1 MERFQKLHNRRL
13 RAIIALMTAIAL
25 FFTALLYLATIANG
39 LSDGESTEL
48 NTVVT
53 TATENAARGNIT
65 DRYGEVLV
73 TNRTEYNVTLDV
85 GNMGESKEQ
94 LETLSTLLDI
104 CKAQKVKWTD
114 EDLPISTDTP
124 YTFTTDTPF
133 LYQTDDGKWT
143 QTRLG
148 KLCKAMDWSNS
159 SSTTASQLVAQMK
172 QSFGLDTGKYT
183 ESQVRELLG
192 VLYSCYLREKEVLYT
207 TYLFAEDVDIDLISV
222 IKEKDLPGVE
232 ILPMSTRQ
240 YNTSAAALLL
250 GQTGPISAESWEEK
264 KDYYQKNN
272 YNMDAIVG
280 LSGAEYAFEEYLRG
294 TPGTKK
300 VILGNDGKTLTERY
314 SVEPKVGSN
323 VALTL
328 DSKLQEA
335 TEKAL
340 AEVTPKINNGKGGSA
355 AVVLNIKDGSI
366 LAAATYPTFDAA
378 RYNKDYKKLAKD
390 KLNPLFNR
398 ALLGI
403 YAPGSTYKM
412 CTAAAGVETGAINVA
427 TTHYECKGSMT
438 YYGHTYHCWETRGQG
453 TEYLADA
460 VRDSCNIFFY
470 NVGINTGIKALT
482 KKAQEYGLGEATG
495 VELSESTGVN
505 AGPAY
510 SEKMGTLWTD
520 GNTLSAAIGQ
530 SDNQFSP
537 LQLANYVATL
547 IHGGDRYKAH
557 LLKTVKSSDNS
568 KILYQYQPEVVKKVP
583 LEQDA
588 YDAIKKGMGEVIEA
602 DKIKEF
608 DNLQDRGIKVGCKT
622 GTAEVGT
629 SVPKLYNALLV
640 SFAPYDNPE
649 IAVCTVVEKS
659 PSQGASTAAIT
670 AAIMEYYFSEDAVQ
684 ERVAAE
690 NKLVS

>member
-1 MERFQKLHNRRL
+1 MERFQTLHTKRL
-13 RAIIALMTAIAL
+13 RAIIALLTAIAL
-25 FFTALLYLATIANG
+25 FFTVLLYLATIANG

-53 TATENAARGNIT
+53 TTIENAARGNIT

-85 GNMGESKEQ
+85 GNMGDTKEQ
-94 LETLSTLLDI
+94 LETVSTLLDI
-104 CKAQKVKWTD
+104 CKEQGIEWTD
-114 EDLPISTDTP
+114 EDLPISMDTP
-124 YTFTTDTPF
+124 YTFTTDAPF
-133 LYQTDDGKWT
+133 LYQTDEGKWT

-159 SSTTASQLVAQMK
+159 SSTTAPQLVAQMK

-183 ESQVRELLG
+183 ETEARALLG

-232 ILPMSTRQ
+232 IQPLSTRQ

-250 GQTGPISAESWEEK
+250 GQTGPISAESWEAN
-264 KDYYQKNN
+264 KDYYLDNH
-272 YNMDAIVG
+272 YNMDATVG

-294 TPGTKK
+294 TAGTKK
-300 VILGNDGKTLTERY
+300 VILGNDGKTLTEQY
-314 SVEPKVGSN
+314 SVAPQVGNN

-328 DSKLQEA
+328 DIKLQEA

-340 AEVTPKINNGKGGSA
+340 AEVTPKINNDKGGSA
-355 AVVLNIKDGSI
+355 AVVVNIKDGSI
-366 LAAATYPTFDAA
+366 LSAATYPSFDAS
-378 RYNKDYKKLAKD
+378 RYNKDYKKLAKN

-398 ALLGI
+398 ALQGV

-412 CTAAAGVETGAINVA
+412 CTAAAGVETGAIDVA
-427 TTHYECKGSMT
+427 TTHYECKGAMT
-438 YYGHTYHCWETRGQG
+438 YYGHTYHCWERSGQG
-453 TEYLADA
+453 TEYLEDA

-482 KKAQEYGLGEATG
+482 KKSLEYGLGEATG
-495 VELSESTGVN
+495 VELSESIGVN
-505 AGPAY
+505 AGPDY
-510 SEKMGTLWTD
+510 SEKVGAVWTD

-547 IHGGDRYKAH
+547 INGGNRYKAH

-568 KILYQYQPEVVKKVP
+568 EILYQYEPEVVKTVS

-588 YDAIKKGMGEVIEA
+588 YNAIKKGMGQVIEA
-602 DKIKEF
+602 DQIKDFE
-608 DNLQDRGIKVGCKT
+608 DLEDRGIKIGCKT

-629 SVPKLYNALLV
+629 TKLYNALFV
-640 SFAPYDNPE
+640 SFAPYDDPE
-649 IAVCTVVEKS
+649 IAICTVVEKS

>member
-1 MERFQKLHNRRL
+1 MEHFQTLHAKRL
-13 RAIIALMTAIAL
+13 KAIIALLTAIAL
-25 FFTALLYLATIANG
+25 FFTVLLYLATIANG

-53 TATENAARGNIT
+53 TTIENAARGNLT

-85 GNMGESKEQ
+85 GNMGDTKEQ
-94 LETLSTLLDI
+94 LETVSTLLDI
-104 CKAQKVKWTD
+104 CKEQGVEWTD

-124 YTFTTDTPF
+124 YTFTTDAPF
-133 LYQTDDGKWT
+133 LYQTDEGKWT

-148 KLCKAMDWSNS
+148 KLCKAMDWANS
-159 SSTTASQLVAQMK
+159 SSTTAPQLVAQMK

-183 ESQVRELLG
+183 ETEARALLG

-232 ILPMSTRQ
+232 IQPLSTRQ

-250 GQTGPISAESWEEK
+250 GQTGPISAESWEAN
-264 KDYYQKNN
+264 KDYYLDNN
-272 YNMDAIVG
+272 YNMDATVG

-294 TPGTKK
+294 ISGTKK
-300 VILGNDGKTLTERY
+300 VILGNDGKTLTEQY
-314 SVEPKVGSN
+314 SVEPQVGNN

-328 DSKLQEA
+328 DIKLQEA

-355 AVVLNIKDGSI
+355 AVVVNIKDGSI
-366 LAAATYPTFDAA
+366 LSAATYPSFDAS

-398 ALLGI
+398 ALQGV

-412 CTAAAGVETGAINVA
+412 CTAAAGVESGAIDVA
-427 TTHYECKGSMT
+427 TTHYECKGAMT
-438 YYGHTYHCWETRGQG
+438 YYGHTYHCWERSGQG
-453 TEYLADA
+453 TEYLEDA
-460 VRDSCNIFFY
+460 IRDSCNIFFY

-482 KKAQEYGLGEATG
+482 KKSLEYGLGEATG
-495 VELSESTGVN
+495 VELSESIGVN
-505 AGPAY
+505 AGPEY
-510 SEKMGTLWTD
+510 SETVGAVWTD

-547 IHGGDRYKAH
+547 INGGNRYKAH

-568 KILYQYQPEVVKKVP
+568 EILYQYEPEVVKTVS

-588 YDAIKKGMGEVIEA
+588 YNAIKKGMGQVIEA
-602 DKIKEF
+602 DQIKDF
-608 DNLQDRGIKVGCKT
+608 DDLEDRGIKVGCKT

-629 SVPKLYNALLV
+629 TKLYNALFV
-640 SFAPYDNPE
+640 AFAPYDDPE

-684 ERVAAE
+684 ERMAAE

>member
-65 DRYGEVLV
+65 DRYGQVLV

-183 ESQVRELLG
+183 ESEARELLG

-280 LSGAEYAFEEYLRG
+280 LSGAEYAFEKYLRG

-314 SVEPKVGSN
+314 SVEPKMGSN

-403 YAPGSTYKM
+403 I
-412 CTAAAGVETGAINVA
+412 AAALFLLLAMLTMQGMAGYVFPNFYGSAAAQSTASLLSSVLILLVCAPFASKLANRFGKKELATVSCIVATVLEVICFVLKPANVWVYVGFFCAAFICLGFFNTIIWAMITDVIDDSEVRNGIREDGTIYAVYSFARKLGQAFSSGLTGGLLTMIGYSAATAFDPEVTMGIFNISCIAPAIGFVAVALSLFFIYPLTKQKVEENVA
-427 TTHYECKGSMT
+427 A
-438 YYGHTYHCWETRGQG
+438 
-453 TEYLADA
+453 LAQ
-460 VRDSCNIFFY
+460 R
-470 NVGINTGIKALT
+470 
-482 KKAQEYGLGEATG
+482 
-495 VELSESTGVN
+495 
-505 AGPAY
+505 
-510 SEKMGTLWTD
+510 
-520 GNTLSAAIGQ
+520 
-530 SDNQFSP
+530 
-537 LQLANYVATL
+537 
-547 IHGGDRYKAH
+547 H
-557 LLKTVKSSDNS
+557 
-568 KILYQYQPEVVKKVP
+568 
-583 LEQDA
+583 
-588 YDAIKKGMGEVIEA
+588 
-602 DKIKEF
+602 
-608 DNLQDRGIKVGCKT
+608 
-622 GTAEVGT
+622 
-629 SVPKLYNALLV
+629 
-640 SFAPYDNPE
+640 
-649 IAVCTVVEKS
+649 
-659 PSQGASTAAIT
+659 
-670 AAIMEYYFSEDAVQ
+670 
-684 ERVAAE
+684 
-690 NKLVS
+690 NK

>member
-65 DRYGEVLV
+65 DRYGQVLV

-183 ESQVRELLG
+183 ESQARELLG

-280 LSGAEYAFEEYLRG
+280 LSGAEYAFEQYLRG

-355 AVVLNIKDGSI
+355 AV
-366 LAAATYPTFDAA
+366 
-378 RYNKDYKKLAKD
+378 
-390 KLNPLFNR
+390 
-398 ALLGI
+398 
-403 YAPGSTYKM
+403 
-412 CTAAAGVETGAINVA
+412 C
-427 TTHYECKGSMT
+427 
-438 YYGHTYHCWETRGQG
+438 
-453 TEYLADA
+453 
-460 VRDSCNIFFY
+460 
-470 NVGINTGIKALT
+470 
-482 KKAQEYGLGEATG
+482 
-495 VELSESTGVN
+495 
-505 AGPAY
+505 
-510 SEKMGTLWTD
+510 
-520 GNTLSAAIGQ
+520 
-530 SDNQFSP
+530 
-537 LQLANYVATL
+537 
-547 IHGGDRYKAH
+547 
-557 LLKTVKSSDNS
+557 
-568 KILYQYQPEVVKKVP
+568 
-583 LEQDA
+583 
-588 YDAIKKGMGEVIEA
+588 
-602 DKIKEF
+602 
-608 DNLQDRGIKVGCKT
+608 
-622 GTAEVGT
+622 
-629 SVPKLYNALLV
+629 
-640 SFAPYDNPE
+640 
-649 IAVCTVVEKS
+649 
-659 PSQGASTAAIT
+659 
-670 AAIMEYYFSEDAVQ
+670 
-684 ERVAAE
+684 
-690 NKLVS
+690 